1 MGEGFP
7 WGWRYLGSRSAI
19 MWGMASTVCGYCK
32 NRAHMTPRWGHSLEI
47 LDTSQW
53 VGEGAFT
60 CDHCGRAS
68 LGIVA
73 MHSGADLSAEGVD
86 HRMGRSNAVAAWL
99 PATGAVREFDDVP
112 EPIRSSASEAFAC
125 ASIGSNRAAILM
137 ARTVIEAT
145 AKDKGVT
152 SGRLIAKID
161 ALRDANLI
169 RPDVA
174 EAAHEIR
181 LMGNDMAHGDHL
193 DAVDATEADEI
204 LELMADV
211 LEEVFQA
218 PARLAARRAR
228 RQQATQQ

>member
-1 MGEGFP
+1 
-7 WGWRYLGSRSAI
+7 
-19 MWGMASTVCGYCK
+19 MASALCGYCK
-32 NRAHMTPRWGHSLEI
+32 NRSHMSQRWGHGVNLGPLEN
-47 LDTSQW
+47 
-53 VGEGAFT
+53 VAEGTFT
-60 CDHCGRAS
+60 CDNCGRAS
-68 LGIVA
+68 IAFVSLGSN
-73 MHSGADLSAEGVD
+73 SGQQDANSVNTHVTAA
-86 HRMGRSNAVAAWL
+86 RSTVTWIPL
-99 PATGAVREFDDVP
+99 VGAVGEFEDVP

-125 ASIGSNRAAILM
+125 SSIGASRAAILM

-145 AKDKGVT
+145 AKAKGITTGNLV
-152 SGRLIAKID
+152 AKID

-174 EAAHEIR
+174 DAAHEVR

>member
-1 MGEGFP
+1 
-7 WGWRYLGSRSAI
+7 
-19 MWGMASTVCGYCK
+19 
-32 NRAHMTPRWGHSLEI
+32 MTQRWGHG
-47 LDTSQW
+47 
-53 VGEGAFT
+53 VGVGPRSFVAEGAFT
-60 CDHCGRAS
+60 CDHCGRVS
-68 LGIVA
+68 LGMVSIGSNGSMLDA
-73 MHSGADLSAEGVD
+73 
-86 HRMGRSNAVAAWL
+86 NAVNKLVEAERDKVAWI
-99 PATGAVREFDDVP
+99 PAVGALREFDDVP
-112 EPIRSSASEAFAC
+112 EPIRSAASEAFAC
-125 ASIGSNRAAILM
+125 RSIGSNRAAILM

-145 AKDKGVT
+145 AKAKNIT
-152 SGRLIAKID
+152 SGHLVAKID

-174 EAAHEIR
+174 EAAHEVR

-228 RQQATQQ
+228 RQQATEQ